1 MHARTV
7 CRTFCAASTGSETA
21 VTSLV
26 SATRDVALKTMAEK
40 QGANRART
48 LLKLTRDLSDERD
61 PARPRRS
68 VPKGGFKAQLIH
80 HAIAATKLV
89 GHDELSADAND
100 RGKKGQLSVVAA
112 NFFDTL
118 AARVVSLSSSL
129 TVAEIGVLMAAFS
142 KVGVYHD
149 HMMEVL
155 KARLLVDHLLRESAQ
170 PSAIAAICWSYLAFA
185 KHDHDM
191 VNAVHERLE
200 DLLSSGEPLQL
211 NGHGFLGIVD
221 FLCQFNDGV
230 STSLTERLIE
240 VQLAT
245 AVPSLSPSNLSRLL
259 GCFSRIEYP
268 WASAGVDRVRLC
280 VNPAVLESMPW
291 LSASEGIAVG
301 QFYTH
306 MASRS
311 APTEQEKQILSQC
324 LGPSKVTACRGPE
337 DIVKALSCIARL
349 SRLDSSNGV
358 PGYSKRRARQ
368 TVGELL
374 RLLESLGEEIDGQ
387 LANSIIMS
395 CKSLKVRRETL
406 LTTLRDRLMADGELD
421 ADVRRALRDLE
432 IAVP

>member
-1 MHARTV
+1 MHTRTV
-7 CRTFCAASTGSETA
+7 CRTFCTASTGSETA

-68 VPKGGFKAQLIH
+68 VPKDGFKAQLIH

-89 GHDELSADAND
+89 GHDELSADAKD
-100 RGKKGQLSVVAA
+100 RAKKGQLTVVAA

-155 KARLLVDHLLRESAQ
+155 KARLLVENLLRESAQ

-191 VNAVHERLE
+191 VRAVHERLE
-200 DLLSSGEPLQL
+200 DLFSTGKPLQL
-211 NGHGFLGIVD
+211 NGHGFLGIAD
-221 FLCQFNDGV
+221 FLCQFNDGEA
-230 STSLTERLIE
+230 TSLTERLIE
-240 VQLAT
+240 
-245 AVPSLSPSNLSRLL
+245 
-259 GCFSRIEYP
+259 
-268 WASAGVDRVRLC
+268 C
-280 VNPAVLESMPW
+280 VNPAALKSMPW

-311 APTEQEKQILSQC
+311 APTEQEEQILSQC
-324 LGPSKVTACRGPE
+324 LGPSKVTACRDPE
-337 DIVKALSCIARL
+337 DIVKALSCIAGL

-374 RLLESLGEEIDGQ
+374 RSLESLGEEIDGQ

-421 ADVRRALRDLE
+421 ADVRQVLRDLE

>member
-1 MHARTV
+1 
-7 CRTFCAASTGSETA
+7 
-21 VTSLV
+21 
-26 SATRDVALKTMAEK
+26 
-40 QGANRART
+40 
-48 LLKLTRDLSDERD
+48 
-61 PARPRRS
+61 
-68 VPKGGFKAQLIH
+68 
-80 HAIAATKLV
+80 
-89 GHDELSADAND
+89 
-100 RGKKGQLSVVAA
+100 
-112 NFFDTL
+112 
-118 AARVVSLSSSL
+118 
-129 TVAEIGVLMAAFS
+129 
-142 KVGVYHD
+142 
-149 HMMEVL
+149 
-155 KARLLVDHLLRESAQ
+155 
-170 PSAIAAICWSYLAFA
+170 
-185 KHDHDM
+185 
-191 VNAVHERLE
+191 
-200 DLLSSGEPLQL
+200 
-211 NGHGFLGIVD
+211 
-221 FLCQFNDGV
+221 
-230 STSLTERLIE
+230 
-240 VQLAT
+240 
-245 AVPSLSPSNLSRLL
+245 L

-268 WASAGVDRVRLC
+268 WASADVDRVRLC

-311 APTEQEKQILSQC
+311 APTEQEEQILSQC